1 MSSGPVLT
9 EYHVSRLM
17 NVALVFLLQERPENK
32 YSRYNKKEFPQI
44 CVFEIS
50 ASKTLKKVSLTS
62 ERRIISH
69 VETIQCSCFK
79 GVKTFELLTEIMSR
93 IWWNNSFNITTLWE
107 HVVFTKSSD
116 LWWNYNIGCCFDR
129 RETYVLVSTLS
140 AILASFFFATLSK
153 CKRRYNRWDE
163 QPSANT
169 ADVTVSSCGISKKV
183 SPSQTPSEIRQNVKW
198 IHW

>member
-17 NVALVFLLQERPENK
+17 NVALVFFLQERPENK
-32 YSRYNKKEFPQI
+32 YSRYHKKEFPQI

-69 VETIQCSCFK
+69 AETIQCSCFK

-116 LWWNYNIGCCFDR
+116 LWWNSNIGCCFDR

-140 AILASFFFATLSK
+140 AILASFFLPLYPNVSADITDGTSSRQPTLLMWPSVHVASPKK
-153 CKRRYNRWDE
+153 CLPHKPP
-163 QPSANT
+163 Q
-169 ADVTVSSCGISKKV
+169 K
-183 SPSQTPSEIRQNVKW
+183 
-198 IHW
+198 